1 VNTFH
6 ALVFLSVAWI
16 VGLLLIFIPLSTR
29 LYRRLT

>member
-1 VNTFH
+1 
-6 ALVFLSVAWI
+6 LVFLSVAWI